1 MNENNNEDILRSE
14 ECADQTAAGGQNKKR
29 SALESLKYRFSP
41 KKLKSTVAIIVV
53 LAIVIAGGVMFLN
66 YRSPSSIAERYAKAV
81 VLGKTETMQKLS
93 AYDTH
98 EYMINRWKYD
108 TEEKFFSEMSDTYKE
123 DINSWSDYERFM
135 SEQADESIIDECG
148 DYKLSVEAKRT
159 KDLSV
164 KRILSALDSD
174 IEKLEEYA
182 NFDKDSITD
191 GKQVDVKVTIDGED
205 DTERAMFSIYMVKV
219 DGQWKVLQFESETL

>member
-1 MNENNNEDILRSE
+1 
-14 ECADQTAAGGQNKKR
+14 
-29 SALESLKYRFSP
+29 
-41 KKLKSTVAIIVV
+41 
-53 LAIVIAGGVMFLN
+53 
-66 YRSPSSIAERYAKAV
+66 
-81 VLGKTETMQKLS
+81 
-93 AYDTH
+93 
-98 EYMINRWKYD
+98 
-108 TEEKFFSEMSDTYKE
+108 
-123 DINSWSDYERFM
+123 M

-174 IEKLEEYA
+174 IERLEKYA

-205 DTERAMFSIYMVKV
+205 DTERSMFSIYLVKV
-219 DGQWKVLQFESETL
+219 DGQWKVLQFEIETL

>member
-14 ECADQTAAGGQNKKR
+14 ECAEQAADGQNKKR

-98 EYMINRWKYD
+98 EYMINIGKYD

-174 IEKLEEYA
+174 IERLEKYA

-205 DTERAMFSIYMVKV
+205 DTERSMFSIYLVKV
-219 DGQWKVLQFESETL
+219 DGQWKVLQFGTETL

>member
-1 MNENNNEDILRSE
+1 
-14 ECADQTAAGGQNKKR
+14 
-29 SALESLKYRFSP
+29 
-41 KKLKSTVAIIVV
+41 
-53 LAIVIAGGVMFLN
+53 
-66 YRSPSSIAERYAKAV
+66 
-81 VLGKTETMQKLS
+81 
-93 AYDTH
+93 
-98 EYMINRWKYD
+98 MINIGKYD

-174 IEKLEEYA
+174 IERLEKYA

-205 DTERAMFSIYMVKV
+205 DTERSMFSIYLVKV
-219 DGQWKVLQFESETL
+219 DGQWKVLQFEIETL